1 MTEKQKRFQELADRS
16 NGKGYA
22 IYSDF
27 LGLAEIS
34 ELSVMRFSVP
44 TTLWGGYDD
53 AERCVACFGD
63 REYFTDNSDYPID
76 CICIKPVNQKF
87 ADNLTHRD
95 FLGSL
100 MGLGIRREV
109 IGDIIISD
117 NCGYLFCL
125 DTITDYIIRNLTQV
139 RHTTVECNVTERIP
153 QNALPQPENSTFS
166 HSNMGM
172 HNQTDSKNWQI
183 PEKKHNFTI
192 KGFIIRLGIII
203 IIVTMSP
210 WIIRKIQYY
219 QILREEKI
227 AFNRQIK
234 MAQEAETAEEACNI
248 LRNVIAVYNKNKHN
262 VSEAKA
268 LLKKYKYKYE
278 REIIIK
284 EVELA
289 RKAETYDEA
298 FDILENII
306 ARYSGKNDVSE
317 AKALLKKL
325 KNAQVRVPSAEA
337 IKKIQFNNP
346 KYFTQI
352 QIEKKINLNNECA
365 VYIFPMEYKDTVN
378 VLLQKMNMINKYVRE
393 HTYYFTESNKKYAVA
408 KKMDDSNYKKIE
420 IQQKAIEDI
429 RKGRRS
435 LENAQKYFTEFN
447 EILNNFSMDYMRN
460 FLNPKIHFVKLEN
473 NSCDISEVYGP
484 VILFVYEIIKYNKMP
499 MPQGWV
505 LEYEPFAF
513 RKWVLE

>member
-153 QNALPQPENSTFS
+153 QNALPQPENS
-166 HSNMGM
+166 
-172 HNQTDSKNWQI
+172 
-183 PEKKHNFTI
+183 E
-192 KGFIIRLGIII
+192 
-203 IIVTMSP
+203 IIVSSERLDVIVAAIYKMSRSQVLP
-210 WIIRKIQYY
+210 
-219 QILREEKI
+219 LFHTEKV
-227 AFNRQIK
+227 FVNG
-234 MAQEAETAEEACNI
+234 
-248 LRNVIAVYNKNKHN
+248 AVKTSPS
-262 VSEAKA
+262 V
-268 LLKKYKYKYE
+268 
-278 REIIIK
+278 IIK
-284 EVELA
+284 NGDKVSVRGFGRFIYKGVLRHTKKERIV
-289 RKAETYDEA
+289 
-298 FDILENII
+298 I
-306 ARYSGKNDVSE
+306 SVDV
-317 AKALLKKL
+317 
-325 KNAQVRVPSAEA
+325 
-337 IKKIQFNNP
+337 F
-346 KYFTQI
+346 
-352 QIEKKINLNNECA
+352 
-365 VYIFPMEYKDTVN
+365 
-378 VLLQKMNMINKYVRE
+378 
-393 HTYYFTESNKKYAVA
+393 
-408 KKMDDSNYKKIE
+408 
-420 IQQKAIEDI
+420 
-429 RKGRRS
+429 
-435 LENAQKYFTEFN
+435 
-447 EILNNFSMDYMRN
+447 
-460 FLNPKIHFVKLEN
+460 
-473 NSCDISEVYGP
+473 
-484 VILFVYEIIKYNKMP
+484 
-499 MPQGWV
+499 
-505 LEYEPFAF
+505 
-513 RKWVLE
+513 